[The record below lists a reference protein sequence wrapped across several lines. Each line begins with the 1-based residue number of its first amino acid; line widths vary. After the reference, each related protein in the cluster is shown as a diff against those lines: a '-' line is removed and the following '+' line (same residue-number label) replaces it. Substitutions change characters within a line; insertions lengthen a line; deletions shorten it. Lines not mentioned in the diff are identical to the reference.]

1 MFCYPNSIDEKTQG
15 MRVHNLRY
23 KSMMMQYNEKRSY
36 KTYSFRSITEKPA
49 LPAGGISIC
58 KDSG

>member
-1 MFCYPNSIDEKTQG
+1 MFCHPNSIDEKTQG

-49 LPAGGISIC
+49 
-58 KDSG
+58 